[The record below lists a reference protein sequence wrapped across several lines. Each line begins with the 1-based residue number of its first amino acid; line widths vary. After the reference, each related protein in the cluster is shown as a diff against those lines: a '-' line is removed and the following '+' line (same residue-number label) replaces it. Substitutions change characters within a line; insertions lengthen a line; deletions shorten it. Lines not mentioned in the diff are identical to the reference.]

1 MFYLNW
7 LLSASTRS
15 KNLILRTS
23 SLLPRAGQ
31 GGVMHHAI
39 AFKYMKNIDSQRGFL
54 KKKLK
59 VRKGEDGKF
68 NRRPTKT
75 ELEEEA

>member
-1 MFYLNW
+1 
-7 LLSASTRS
+7 
-15 KNLILRTS
+15 
-23 SLLPRAGQ
+23 
-31 GGVMHHAI
+31 MHHAI